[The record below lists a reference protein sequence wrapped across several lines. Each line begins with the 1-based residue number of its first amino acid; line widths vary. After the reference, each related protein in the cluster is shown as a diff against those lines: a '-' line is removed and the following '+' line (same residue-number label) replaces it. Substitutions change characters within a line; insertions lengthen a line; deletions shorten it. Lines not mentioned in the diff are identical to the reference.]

1 MEDIKFNTVPAG
13 LHFNDKLEATFY
25 HEEEA
30 VSFLL
35 QLLTQRKSDTP
46 LYLVAFRNGPL
57 LKYLVTGRP
66 ENEEEDFLRWTGY
79 RYYSAKLV
87 KTSHPSMRRLW
98 LNQEGVFD
106 MMDAAGVPLIQCR
119 YFAVVD
125 KEITE
130 KMEYHGEDLNHDTVS
145 SLLHRYTK
153 TIAGEG
159 DGNPT
164 NRYSASCPVEENLIV
179 VSIPLSDD
187 AFPLK
192 YHWEKHH
199 VYSTSDASGL

>member
-1 MEDIKFNTVPAG
+1 MEDITFKTMPTG
-13 LHFNDKLEATFY
+13 LHFNTNLEATFY

-35 QLLTQRKSDTP
+35 QLLARRKSDTP
-46 LYLVAFRNGPL
+46 LYLVVHHIGPL
-57 LKYLVTGRP
+57 VKYLVTGRP

-87 KTSHPSMRRLW
+87 KTNCSNMSRLR
-98 LNQEGVFD
+98 LNQEGSFD
-106 MMDAAGVPLIQCR
+106 VMDALDIPEIQCR
-119 YFAVVD
+119 YFAVLD

-130 KMEYHGEDLNHDTVS
+130 AMEQDIDTDAVS
-145 SLLHRYTK
+145 CLLHNYTK
-153 TIAGEG
+153 AIAEEG

-164 NRYSASCPVEENLIV
+164 NRYSASVPVEENLIV

-199 VYSTSDASGL
+199 VYSTNDASCLSAD